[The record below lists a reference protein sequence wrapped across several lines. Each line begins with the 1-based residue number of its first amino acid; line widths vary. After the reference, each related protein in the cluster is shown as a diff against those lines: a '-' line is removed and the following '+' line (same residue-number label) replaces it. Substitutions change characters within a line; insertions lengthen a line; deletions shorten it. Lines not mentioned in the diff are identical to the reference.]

1 MHALANQLGTLRRR
15 HQRRQVRILFA
26 CIAGSFVV
34 HLAGWAWIASMR
46 EPVRRPVPSGYMT
59 VESWPAPPPP
69 LPPVP
74 AAKAGGSAGPPAAPG
89 GAAPPRP
96 APRAVRAP
104 SPGSAG
110 EIQRKGFLRAL
121 ESAGKGPIARG
132 LPGTLA
138 SADAPSGL
146 PDEPRTGTAP
156 AGLPARRGGGD
167 AAPAAAAPGPGGG
180 LGGFGTGVGGGG
192 GGSGGG
198 TGAGVG
204 LGAGTVDSAEIDQA
218 RLDAFVR
225 ARIGGLRACYETELR
240 LDPRMGGTV
249 RVRFVIRTTGAVSD
263 VVVGREGL
271 ESATMADCLARILRT
286 WTTPFRP
293 STAVPVEYP
302 FVFRPV
308 GG

>member
-1 MHALANQLGTLRRR
+1 MPQALAMPLESVRRR
-15 HQRRQVRILFA
+15 HRRRQARILSA
-26 CIAGSFVV
+26 CIAGSLVL
-34 HLAGWAWIASMR
+34 HLLGWAWIASMKQ
-46 EPVRRPVPSGYMT
+46 PVRRPAPSGYMM
-59 VESWPAPPPP
+59 VEQWPSLPPP

-74 AAKAGGSAGPPAAPG
+74 AAEAGGSEGAPSAPG
-89 GAAPPRP
+89 GGARARP
-96 APRAVRAP
+96 AARAVRTPA
-104 SPGSAG
+104 PGSAG

-121 ESAGKGPIARG
+121 ESAGKGPIAKG

-146 PDEPRTGTAP
+146 PDAPRAASG
-156 AGLPARRGGGD
+156 GLPARRGGGSGT
-167 AAPAAAAPGPGGG
+167 PVAAAAPGPGSG
-180 LGGFGTGVGGGG
+180 LGGFGTGVGSGGG
-192 GGSGGG
+192 GTGGG

-204 LGAGTVDSAEIDQA
+204 LGAGTVDSTEVDQA

-240 LDPRMGGTV
+240 LDPRRGGTV
-249 RVRFVIRTTGAVSD
+249 RVRFVIRTTGEVSD
-263 VVVGREGL
+263 VVVARDAFD
-271 ESATMADCLARILRT
+271 SASMADCLARILRT

-293 STAVPVEYP
+293 SVAVPVEYP